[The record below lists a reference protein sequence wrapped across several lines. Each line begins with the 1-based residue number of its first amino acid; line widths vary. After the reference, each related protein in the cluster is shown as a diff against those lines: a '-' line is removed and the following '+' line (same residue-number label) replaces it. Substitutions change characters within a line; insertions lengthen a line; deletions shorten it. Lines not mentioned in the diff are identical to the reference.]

1 MIGYNTLQKSMN
13 GVKVLTD
20 GVSFISDGNAE
31 HQNIVY
37 TEYITSDSGQTTLSS
52 DGLITDS
59 IVCDS
64 IDCQT
69 FDASDVQAN
78 SIEAKYLKIINQLTS
93 SILFEVDGI
102 TQNKIIANVQMT
114 LNNILQLINADIQQ
128 TQTGR
133 IYQQGTN
140 NNYLKDTYIN
150 GYLEVASNI
159 TQSGGSTS
167 LKDLTIDNLTMRTDK
182 GILQSGTNVTN
193 SLGGTTTI
201 KTLVVTDS
209 VVLPANIEVPDFT
222 TNDDIIMQSDAVIIQ
237 DVTTVTT
244 NKNILRATKT
254 LDFEV
259 DGNFTQIKAGAIATL
274 KNAIIQGTTQL
285 QGDITQTAG
294 NSVFN
299 TISCNN
305 ITLNTDQI
313 ITQSGTGYIIQSGTG
328 INTFKAITMLINTNI
343 TQSGTGIISQ
353 ALSGINVFSHLRCAG
368 WAIIGGRNNTTY
380 TNTQNI
386 QNNNGIQFQFNR
398 DNSTQYSFIMNNRSS
413 GGNGGFRFQRYI
425 AGVYLDEP
433 FLIDDNITM
442 NKNLSI
448 PGGSL
453 TCASATIGNISQTEL
468 NCLDNCAQNI
478 NDKFTSLDSQISSLQ
493 NSSSNYSTALTGI
506 TYTSATDTTLIDN
519 NVTISTG
526 KNLLVGTTN
535 IITAINNINSTLSG
549 ISYDSTNDLTTVNN
563 HMILP
568 TGNNFFLGTGYNV
581 KTNID
586 DCILKLSGVTYTS
599 ASDTTNIDN
608 NVQIT
613 AGKKLYIGTMDVE
626 AEINA
631 LDTSFTT
638 GTINSTDLTTTNL
651 YVNGAVR
658 LNQTSGTT
666 FIYSDLR
673 LINVSTKNV
682 NQFAQLYC
690 GGLNWDNVLYRPNGN
705 YTLFI
710 RNTADTANIQ
720 YLNVNST
727 SFNVKNTNVLIDNN
741 LTVNGTTT
749 LNDNVSFND
758 TLNVF
763 KMAVNPT
770 YTYSKTLGTS
780 NVLVASVLIPV
791 DFNQRIIIDV
801 PVSVYRSGTTNNS
814 GSVVIRHFE
823 TLSSITAYYTKND
836 VFVSNLTV
844 TTNNTLPATK
854 QYNYISSPYNYEQ
867 YFTNATCNF
876 LPSLDRTNT
885 TTYKV
890 YFTFTFS
897 YSTDIADNAG
907 TTSGYYVN
915 TSVSNT
921 QGTTLFITS
930 SGSNFATTSFTL
942 SPFDVNYMSGNNNS
956 QLQINDLISNNISN
970 QNTIKTNDLISN
982 AINTT
987 TLSSTTINNSGTT
1000 TTNIISSS
1008 SINNSGG
1015 ITTNTTTVTANATI
1029 NNNLYVKNN
1038 IKSKS
1043 LIPGY
1048 LFDGSN
1054 SFLCYPIP
1062 CSMKG
1067 FRPADVDD
1075 YFLINP
1081 GFYFAV
1087 YENDNYGGNQFILSN
1102 DSDSPIVYP
1111 ATNINRIGSIKV
1123 LYRNQSGDSYTEIN
1137 MSYIS

>member
-182 GILQSGTNVTN
+182 GIFQSGTNVTN

-328 INTFKAITMLINTNI
+328 TNTFKAITMLINTNI

-478 NDKFTSLDSQISSLQ
+478 NDKFTSLDSQIANLQTSSAG
-493 NSSSNYSTALTGI
+493 NTTALTGI
-506 TYTSATDTTLIDN
+506 SYTSADDTTLIDN
-519 NVTISTG
+519 NLKISDT
-526 KNLLVGTTN
+526 KNLLYGTRNIMTELNANTTN
-535 IITAINNINSTLSG
+535 ISTLQ
-549 ISYDSTNDLTTVNN
+549 TRTTG
-563 HMILP
+563 M
-568 TGNNFFLGTGYNV
+568 
-581 KTNID
+581 
-586 DCILKLSGVTYTS
+586 SYTS
-599 ASDTTNIDN
+599 STDFTNIDN
-608 NVQIT
+608 NVRV
-613 AGKKLYIGTMDVE
+613 GYNKKLYIGDMDVG
-626 AEINA
+626 AEITA
-631 LDTSFTT
+631 LETSFTT
-638 GTINSTDLTTTNL
+638 GTLDATTISATNIDAGVLNVTFSTTTADLTATGVTALIGDVGISGGTLNVYNNSLFNSTVTMNNTSDFYELATFHSNISALNNIQLKQRLNIGTAKNINTNL
-651 YVNGAVR
+651 SLTFPLDEYNIINQSVNITIT
-658 LNQTSGTT
+658 LPSISSTSYNGVVTT
-666 FIYSDLR
+666 FIL
-673 LINVSTKNV
+673 NVK
-682 NQFAQLYC
+682 
-690 GGLNWDNVLYRPNGN
+690 
-705 YTLFI
+705 
-710 RNTADTANIQ
+710 TANATLTTPAGTNFYDINNNLISNIVLSGST
-720 YLNVNST
+720 YLNVKVYASNNHWYIFDYIT
-727 SFNVKNTNVLIDNN
+727 NPNTIS
-741 LTVNGTTT
+741 TTT
-749 LNDNVSFND
+749 LNS
-758 TLNVF
+758 T
-763 KMAVNPT
+763 
-770 YTYSKTLGTS
+770 TS
-780 NVLVASVLIPV
+780 N
-791 DFNQRIIIDV
+791 
-801 PVSVYRSGTTNNS
+801 
-814 GSVVIRHFE
+814 
-823 TLSSITAYYTKND
+823 
-836 VFVSNLTV
+836 
-844 TTNNTLPATK
+844 
-854 QYNYISSPYNYEQ
+854 
-867 YFTNATCNF
+867 
-876 LPSLDRTNT
+876 
-885 TTYKV
+885 
-890 YFTFTFS
+890 
-897 YSTDIADNAG
+897 
-907 TTSGYYVN
+907 
-915 TSVSNT
+915 
-921 QGTTLFITS
+921 
-930 SGSNFATTSFTL
+930 
-942 SPFDVNYMSGNNNS
+942 
-956 QLQINDLISNNISN
+956 
-970 QNTIKTNDLISN
+970 
-982 AINTT
+982 
-987 TLSSTTINNSGTT
+987 STTINNSGTA
-1000 TTNIISSS
+1000 TTNTLNSTT
-1008 SINNSGG
+1008 INNSGG
-1015 ITTNTTTVTANATI
+1015 ITTNNTTVSNNATI
-1029 NNNLYVKNN
+1029 NNNLFVNGH

-1043 LIPGY
+1043 IIPGY
-1048 LFDGSN
+1048 MFDGAN

-1062 CSMKG
+1062 GSMKG

-1075 YFLINP
+1075 YYYVNP
-1081 GFYFAV
+1081 GFRFDV
-1087 YENDNYGGNQFILSN
+1087 YENDNYSGSAFSLVN
-1102 DSDSPIVYP
+1102 DSNAPNVFQ
-1111 ATNINRIGSIKV
+1111 ATNINKVGSIKV
-1123 LYRNQSGDSYTEIN
+1123 FFRPTSSDSWTEITMN
-1137 MSYIS
+1137 FLS